1 MGEPPPG
8 SKSRGRWV
16 SGLKAECD
24 FRGYLEKLG
33 HGATGWNG
41 AVFAVLASGG
51 ASWCGIFSCCNRCCT
66 LHIVYNVPWIDVD
79 GGEASLSHINVW
91 PSTHTGSVRILDAVR
106 SAVRPVYPGRGLYGL
121 VPIILGWSA
130 ILLAQPFGCRVRF
143 PRFALGFMGVA
154 ACEIDGIAR
163 ISPLEHVGD
172 KRLPA
177 LIRWL
182 MTEGE
187 ARPNGCIY
195 TYTFLAVGG
204 KAHSTMP
211 NVLTTWTLTKSGL
224 ECWQSGLMQLS
235 RKQSHCE
242 VPEVRILHIPRWGS
256 STTPEGKCL
265 PLVLACLVMKAAD
278 ASVNGD
284 SVDGHASWV

>member
-1 MGEPPPG
+1 MSQPCDGDTKTTRSRPGHDGHGHRHGHDHAQSHHPQSRHTKERARAIPHDTQHVNRTNIRANRRSIEHVYQCCAYNKPPG
-8 SKSRGRWV
+8 RGVSPRSKSRGRWL
-16 SGLKAECD
+16 SSADAECS
-24 FRGYLEKLG
+24 LEHFWITCYSRSL
-33 HGATGWNG
+33 H
-41 AVFAVLASGG
+41 
-51 ASWCGIFSCCNRCCT
+51 IFSGCNRCCT

-91 PSTHTGSVRILDAVR
+91 PSTHKGSVKILDAVR
-106 SAVRPVYPGRGLYGL
+106 SAVRLVYLGRGLYGL

-130 ILLAQPFGCRVRF
+130 IMLAQPFGCRVRF

-204 KAHSTMP
+204 KSQSTIP
-211 NVLTTWTLTKSGL
+211 LS
-224 ECWQSGLMQLS
+224 CQLG
-235 RKQSHCE
+235 Q
-242 VPEVRILHIPRWGS
+242 
-256 STTPEGKCL
+256 
-265 PLVLACLVMKAAD
+265 
-278 ASVNGD
+278 
-284 SVDGHASWV
+284 

>member
-1 MGEPPPG
+1 
-8 SKSRGRWV
+8 
-16 SGLKAECD
+16 
-24 FRGYLEKLG
+24 
-33 HGATGWNG
+33 
-41 AVFAVLASGG
+41 
-51 ASWCGIFSCCNRCCT
+51 
-66 LHIVYNVPWIDVD
+66 
-79 GGEASLSHINVW
+79 
-91 PSTHTGSVRILDAVR
+91 
-106 SAVRPVYPGRGLYGL
+106 
-121 VPIILGWSA
+121 
-130 ILLAQPFGCRVRF
+130 
-143 PRFALGFMGVA
+143 MGVA

-195 TYTFLAVGG
+195 TYTFLAAGG
-204 KAHSTMP
+204 KIQPAMP

-242 VPEVRILHIPRWGS
+242 VPEVQILHIPRWGS

-278 ASVNGD
+278 ASVTATWCGW
-284 SVDGHASWV
+284 SCFMGVTTHAYGIGATGSMAVSKTVDVGSSPTCCAQPTHRLWERSSESSCGGSSFS

>member
-1 MGEPPPG
+1 MTDGHGGHGTATIMHTCNCANKGTCPPDSTRHAIRQSNKHSTVATYNKPPVGEPPPG
-8 SKSRGRWV
+8 SKSRGRWL
-16 SGLKAECD
+16 SSADSECS
-24 FRGYLEKLG
+24 LEHFWITRYSRSL
-33 HGATGWNG
+33 H
-41 AVFAVLASGG
+41 
-51 ASWCGIFSCCNRCCT
+51 IFSGCNRCCT

-121 VPIILGWSA
+121 VPIIWGWSA

-143 PRFALGFMGVA
+143 PGFALGFMGVA
-154 ACEIDGIAR
+154 ACVTDGIAR

-187 ARPNGCIY
+187 ARPNGCID
-195 TYTFLAVGG
+195 V
-204 KAHSTMP
+204 
-211 NVLTTWTLTKSGL
+211 
-224 ECWQSGLMQLS
+224 S
-235 RKQSHCE
+235 RS
-242 VPEVRILHIPRWGS
+242 
-256 STTPEGKCL
+256 L
-265 PLVLACLVMKAAD
+265 PLVVKPIPPCRTSFRL
-278 ASVNGD
+278 GR
-284 SVDGHASWV
+284 

>member
-1 MGEPPPG
+1 MARRVGMV
-8 SKSRGRWV
+8 RLLRCWRV
-16 SGLKAECD
+16 
-24 FRGYLEKLG
+24 
-33 HGATGWNG
+33 
-41 AVFAVLASGG
+41 VG

-91 PSTHTGSVRILDAVR
+91 PSTHTGSVRILDEVR

-154 ACEIDGIAR
+154 ACVTDGIAR

-177 LIRWL
+177 LIRRL

-204 KAHSTMP
+204 KSQSTMP

-256 STTPEGKCL
+256 STTPEGKRL
-265 PLVLACLVMKAAD
+265 PLVLACLEMKAAD
-278 ASVNGD
+278 ASVTATWWGW
-284 SVDGHASWV
+284 SCFMGVTVLAYGIGATG

>member
-1 MGEPPPG
+1 
-8 SKSRGRWV
+8 
-16 SGLKAECD
+16 
-24 FRGYLEKLG
+24 
-33 HGATGWNG
+33 
-41 AVFAVLASGG
+41 
-51 ASWCGIFSCCNRCCT
+51 
-66 LHIVYNVPWIDVD
+66 
-79 GGEASLSHINVW
+79 
-91 PSTHTGSVRILDAVR
+91 
-106 SAVRPVYPGRGLYGL
+106 
-121 VPIILGWSA
+121 
-130 ILLAQPFGCRVRF
+130 
-143 PRFALGFMGVA
+143 MGVA

-242 VPEVRILHIPRWGS
+242 VPEVQILHIPRWGS
-256 STTPEGKCL
+256 STTPEGKRL

>member
-1 MGEPPPG
+1 M
-8 SKSRGRWV
+8 SRDVTTSRARRPRHGHDGRDTATATTWPRSHTKERACTIPHDTPKHNRTNVPTLHHATNTPRGGVSPRRKKQGRWV

-91 PSTHTGSVRILDAVR
+91 LSTHTGSVRILDAVR

-154 ACEIDGIAR
+154 ACVTDGIAR

-195 TYTFLAVGG
+195 MF
-204 KAHSTMP
+204 H
-211 NVLTTWTLTKSGL
+211 
-224 ECWQSGLMQLS
+224 
-235 RKQSHCE
+235 
-242 VPEVRILHIPRWGS
+242 VPCRW
-256 STTPEGKCL
+256 
-265 PLVLACLVMKAAD
+265 
-278 ASVNGD
+278 
-284 SVDGHASWV
+284 W